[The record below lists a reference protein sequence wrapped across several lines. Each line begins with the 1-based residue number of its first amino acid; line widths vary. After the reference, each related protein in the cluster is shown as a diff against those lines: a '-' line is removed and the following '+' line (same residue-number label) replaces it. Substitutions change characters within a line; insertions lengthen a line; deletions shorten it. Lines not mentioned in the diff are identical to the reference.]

1 VRVRLCLGD
10 HTMNVE
16 RFCIAGPFAYAGT
29 IKKVTIT
36 IQPSALG
43 ASDQRIVGDGER
55 AAALAM
61 E

>member
-1 VRVRLCLGD
+1 
-10 HTMNVE
+10 MNVE